1 MADDSRPED
10 HQDYQDCENASEVQE
25 DTPES
30 EYAGQDENGNDVYF
44 GGDQDSPSMY
54 DQQFAGFVGI
64 ETFCRNC
71 DETFPS
77 KSKLHKHL
85 RKGCTNE
92 DSSACKSV
100 LPAKELLANLGESE
114 SHSTAVGIPRV
125 VESTASTSEQGSG
138 FGFRSWNYAM
148 AKVRLT
154 KTGTDDNV
162 CLDTGCGVTLIDR
175 LWLANLLPNARI
187 SKMASPLRVRGV
199 GSSQHETSEYLVTPC
214 YFPGIDKH
222 GNEVLACA
230 RREIHIVDGLRAN
243 MLIGNDFIGPEG
255 ISIDIANQKAYIG
268 SCKTSITVTARQR
281 GQYIRRKIQALS
293 ATVIP
298 PHSETF
304 VPVKTSTLSLP
315 EDRDYIFEPTTQANL
330 ILFAHLVDS
339 KMTGIL
345 ARNDSD
351 HQVEIPRKLRLGV
364 VTEINYENCFQAD
377 LGPEYASTAPPKK
390 SGWLKKAFAV
400 AAMAVPF
407 LANAPQSTPKIA
419 NFVDPVLPSSSV
431 PIVGTVPAAGEI
443 KLQNGVT
450 VYGDE
455 IARKSLGSLVEE
467 FPTLWI
473 DEGFVDIPQE
483 EWMKLPLKSDWESR
497 LGRSGGKAKVY
508 PLGLRDRQIV
518 DKTFDELHKQGRL
531 EWTSQPTPFSYPVFV
546 VWKDLPEDEK
556 KGRPVIDIRGL
567 NDLLVRDAY
576 PVPLQSDVIARL
588 RGCSHI
594 SVLDAS
600 SFFYQWRVHP
610 EYRHL
615 QTVVSHRG
623 QETFL
628 VPIMG
633 NMNSISYV
641 QRQIDRILREIRDF
655 AQAYVDDIV
664 CGSTSLAEHLSH
676 LRQLFTLLVKF
687 NVSISPKKAFLGF
700 PDVSLLGQRVN
711 SLGLATSEEKLKAI
725 SLLQYPQTLGGL
737 EHYLGL
743 TGYLRQYVHFYAQ
756 LARPLQDLKTRLL
769 KEAPTKGNPRKAYAS
784 KTALPQASQLEEIS
798 FNELQE
804 ALSKSCILVHFNSAW
819 ILWVDLDASKEFG
832 FGAVIFHVKE
842 NKKIEPG
849 KWPSRADMEPIMFLS
864 RLLTSA
870 EKNYW
875 PTELEIAGFVWVLKK
890 IRHMVESSQHPVMI
904 QTDHSAILDI
914 MKQNSIVS
922 TTSTMRMNVRLV
934 RASQFLRQF
943 NLEVRHKPGKEHIIP
958 DALSR
963 LASANHGQESEIP
976 QYSELDVLF
985 TCSLV
990 EMSDDFRHR
999 LVKGYKSDPWYSRLL
1014 RQIDEN
1020 ERIGEDAVMLSFI
1033 RGQPDDP
1040 ESSSNP
1046 RSSHS
1051 PPERISSRT
1060 PESSS
1065 SPLPDT
1071 SENSGSSEDLIYHID
1086 RVTGNQRLCI
1096 PPALVKEILH
1106 LAHGNGHPGFQ
1117 RCYEIVSASWYI
1129 RGLSNLLREFIR
1141 HCPECQVLQ
1150 TRRHQPYGS
1159 LSPIESPPVPF
1170 HTLTLDFILALP
1182 TSGGDGYDAILSVT
1196 DKFTKRTTGIQG
1208 KSTWNT
1214 AQWAE
1219 ALIDRLELID
1229 WGIPKAIISD
1239 RDRKFLSELWQAIFK
1254 RLGVSLLYSTAY
1266 HPQTD
1271 GSSERTNQTMEIAMR
1286 FYIHTLEK
1294 PSLWPK
1300 ILPRLQA
1307 LLNNSVSSTTGKTP
1321 NEVAYGFTPNTALD
1335 LLNTAS
1341 SPEFLS
1347 TRTAAKDAI
1356 AFANINAKYH
1366 YDRHHQPMFLK
1377 VGDYAYLRL
1386 HKGYN
1391 IPANLGI
1398 TKKLAQ
1404 QYVGPFKVL
1413 ERVGRLAYLL
1423 EVPEDWQMHPVF
1435 TIQQLEPAPLETD
1448 PFDRPRPDHPPS
1460 VFVEGDTEL
1469 FKSYEIDRILNKRTV
1484 RKGRGIA
1491 TEYLLKWKG
1500 YGPEYDRWYNV
1511 KALGNAEDLVKEYED
1526 ELLRI
1531 HASQITPGTRRQP
1544 RNSSQQEGTSR
1555 QTQQTSTRKSLPE
1568 VSVQVPARTRQIVVP
1583 GATEVPDGTF
1593 LRRSRRIAGV

>member
-1 MADDSRPED
+1 MTEESHPED
-10 HQDYQDCENASEVQE
+10 HQYPEDAPEIQE

-44 GGDQDSPSMY
+44 GGDQDSMY

-71 DETFPS
+71 DESFPS

-85 RKGCTNE
+85 RTGCTIKN
-92 DSSACKSV
+92 SSTGEKSS
-100 LPAKELLANLGESE
+100 LAAQELLANLKEPE
-114 SHSTAVGIPRV
+114 SHSTSVGTPRV
-125 VESTASTSEQGSG
+125 VESMASASEQGSG

-154 KTGTDDNV
+154 ETGADDNV

-175 LWLANLLPNARI
+175 LWLANLLPKVKI

-214 YFPGIDKH
+214 YFPGIDDH
-222 GNEVLACA
+222 GNRVLACA

-268 SCKTSITVTARQR
+268 SCKTSIAVTARQR
-281 GQYIRRKIQALS
+281 GQYVRRKIQALS

-298 PHSETF
+298 PHSEGF
-304 VPVKTSTLSLP
+304 VPIRTSTLSLP
-315 EDRDYIFEPTTQANL
+315 DDRDYIFEPTTQANL
-330 ILFAHLVDS
+330 ILFSHMVDS

-351 HQVEIPRKLRLGV
+351 HQVEIPRKLRLGA
-364 VTEINYENCFQAD
+364 VTEIDYENCFQAD
-377 LGPEYASTAPPKK
+377 LSPEYASTAPPKK
-390 SGWLKKAFAV
+390 FGWLKKAFAV
-400 AAMAVPF
+400 AAMATPF
-407 LANAPQSTPKIA
+407 FGTAPQTHTAPEIADLMDPMLPASSTPVSI
-419 NFVDPVLPSSSV
+419 
-431 PIVGTVPAAGEI
+431 PAADTKEEI
-443 KLQNGVT
+443 LPGGVT

-455 IARKSLGSLVEE
+455 MARKFLASLVEE

-473 DEGFVDIPQE
+473 DEGFVDIPE
-483 EWMKLPLKSDWESR
+483 NEWMKLPLKSDWESR
-497 LGRSGGKAKVY
+497 LGSSGGKAKVY

-546 VWKDLPEDEK
+546 VWKDLPNEK

-641 QRQIDRILREIRDF
+641 QRQIDRILREIKGF

-664 CGSTSLAEHLSH
+664 CGSTSLSEHLSH

-700 PDVSLLGQRVN
+700 PDVRLLGQKVN

-725 SLLQYPQTLGGL
+725 SQLRYPQTLGGL

-756 LARPLQDLKTRLL
+756 LARPLQDLKTKLL

-784 KTALPQASQLEEIS
+784 KTALPQASLAEQTS
-798 FNELQE
+798 FEELQE
-804 ALSKSCILVHFNSAW
+804 ALSKACILVHFNPSW

-832 FGAVIFHVKE
+832 FGAVIFHVKN
-842 NKKIEPG
+842 NKKIEKG
-849 KWPSRADMEPIMFLS
+849 KWPSRTDMEPILFLS

-890 IRHMVESSQHPVMI
+890 IRHMVESSQHPAMI

-934 RASQFLRQF
+934 RASQYLRQF
-943 NLEVRHKPGKEHIIP
+943 NLEVRYKPGKEHIIP

-963 LASANHGQESEIP
+963 LASVNQGQESTTP
-976 QYSELDVLF
+976 QYSELDCLF
-985 TCSLV
+985 TCALV

-999 LVKGYKSDPWYSRLL
+999 LVEGYKTDPWYSRLQ

-1020 ERIGEDAVMLSFI
+1020 EKLGEDAVMLSFI
-1033 RGQPDDP
+1033 RGQGIPDDTSSA
-1040 ESSSNP
+1040 ESSDQTTEV
-1046 RSSHS
+1046 SSAGPSRDADRPQQVEAS
-1051 PPERISSRT
+1051 PP
-1060 PESSS
+1060 
-1065 SPLPDT
+1065 SP
-1071 SENSGSSEDLIYHID
+1071 EDLMYHID
-1086 RVTGNQRLCI
+1086 RVTGHQRLCI

-1117 RCYEIVSASWYI
+1117 RCYEIVSTSWYI
-1129 RGLSNLLREFIR
+1129 RGLSNQLREFIR

-1182 TSGGDGYDAILSVT
+1182 TSEGDEYDTILSVT
-1196 DKFTKRTTGIQG
+1196 DKFTKRVTGIPG

-1219 ALIDRLELID
+1219 ALIDRLELLD

-1341 SPEFLS
+1341 SPEFLHA
-1347 TRTAAKDAI
+1347 RTSAKDAI

-1366 YDRHHQPMFLK
+1366 YDRHHQPMFLR
-1377 VGDYAYLRL
+1377 VGDYAFLRL
-1386 HKGYN
+1386 HRGYN
-1391 IPANLGI
+1391 IPANLGV
-1398 TKKLAQ
+1398 TKKLTQ

-1413 ERVGRLAYLL
+1413 GRVGRLAYRL
-1423 EVPEDWQMHPVF
+1423 EVPEDWKVHPVF
-1435 TIQQLEPAPLETD
+1435 TIAQLEPAPGVD
-1448 PFDRPRPDHPPS
+1448 PFDRPRPDHPSS
-1460 VFVEGDTEL
+1460 VFVEGDTDTL
-1469 FKSYEIDRILNKRTV
+1469 KSYVIDRLLNKRIIP
-1484 RKGRGIA
+1484 KGRGFA
-1491 TEYLLKWKG
+1491 TEYLVKWKG
-1500 YGPEYDRWYNV
+1500 YGPEHDRWYNV
-1511 KALGNAEDLVKEYED
+1511 KDLDNAQDLVREYE
-1526 ELLRI
+1526 EGM
-1531 HASQITPGTRRQP
+1531 SQGPISHREIDSMTSESTRQVLAP
-1544 RNSSQQEGTSR
+1544 PVTAIPEPQSQD
-1555 QTQQTSTRKSLPE
+1555 TSTS
-1568 VSVQVPARTRQIVVP
+1568 
-1583 GATEVPDGTF
+1583 
-1593 LRRSRRIAGV
+1593 